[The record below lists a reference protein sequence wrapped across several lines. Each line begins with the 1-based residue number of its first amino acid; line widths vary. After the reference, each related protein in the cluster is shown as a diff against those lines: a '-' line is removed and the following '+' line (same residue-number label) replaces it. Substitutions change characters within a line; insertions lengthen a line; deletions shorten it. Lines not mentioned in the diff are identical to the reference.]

1 MSFRNEIILYILN
14 INMVVNIFVNYNRHL
29 TKMKRCNSASTDFFV
44 NGYKKRSKI
53 WHGFHGFSAM
63 WIFETAFPH
72 SFFIGENRC

>member
-44 NGYKKRSKI
+44 NGYKKRSKFRMVFMDFQQCGSLRPRSPI
-53 WHGFHGFSAM
+53 
-63 WIFETAFPH
+63 H
-72 SFFIGENRC
+72 SL